1 MSMSRRVIREVAPNI
16 VHLSAGDDG
25 LTICRLYILGLPW
38 QHHARTSALLGWVAR
53 DAEFLAERMSTID
66 SSMTAS
72 GAR

>member
-1 MSMSRRVIREVAPNI
+1 MTRRVIREVAPNI

-25 LTICRLYILGLPW
+25 LTVCRLYILGLPW
-38 QHHARTSALLGWVAR
+38 QHARTSALLGWVDR

>member
-25 LTICRLYILGLPW
+25 LTVCRLDMLGLPW
-38 QHHARTSALLGWVAR
+38 QHTQASALLGWVSS